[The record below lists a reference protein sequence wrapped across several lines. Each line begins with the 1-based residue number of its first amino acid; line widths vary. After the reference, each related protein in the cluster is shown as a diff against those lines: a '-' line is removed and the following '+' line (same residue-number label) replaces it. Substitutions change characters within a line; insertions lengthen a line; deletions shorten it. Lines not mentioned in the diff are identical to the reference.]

1 MKKIILTL
9 ALVAQTAFGF
19 ATDRQAVTASARYE
33 NSKMYR
39 QPGTST
45 EVLKALKSSDEI
57 VVVRR
62 YNSAWSIVTVDGQV
76 GYVLTAELA
85 KPIKPAT
92 HQVIAKK

>member
-9 ALVAQTAFGF
+9 ALAAQTAFGF
-19 ATDRQAVTASARYE
+19 ADGHQVVTASARYE

-62 YNSAWSIVTVDGQV
+62 YNSSWSIVTVDGQV
-76 GYVLTAELA
+76 GYVLTAELG
-85 KPIKPAT
+85 KPQVNKT
-92 HQVIAKK
+92 SVIAKK

>member
-9 ALVAQTAFGF
+9 ALAAQTAFGF
-19 ATDRQAVTASARYE
+19 ADGHQVVTASARYE

-45 EVLKALKSSDEI
+45 EVLKALKSADEI

-62 YNSAWSIVTVDGQV
+62 YNQSWTIVTVNGQV

-85 KPIKPAT
+85 KPAKPAT
-92 HQVIAKK
+92 QQVIAKK

>member
-9 ALVAQTAFGF
+9 ALAAQAAFGF
-19 ATDRQAVTASARYE
+19 ATDNKAATATARYE

-45 EVLKALKSSDEI
+45 EVLKSLKSTDEI
-57 VVVRR
+57 VLVRR
-62 YNSAWSIVTVDGQV
+62 YNQSWTIVTVNGQV

-85 KPIKPAT
+85 QAKPANQ
-92 HQVIAKK
+92 QVIAMR

>member
-1 MKKIILTL
+1 
-9 ALVAQTAFGF
+9 
-19 ATDRQAVTASARYE
+19 
-33 NSKMYR
+33 MYR

-85 KPIKPAT
+85 KP
-92 HQVIAKK
+92 QVTKTSVTAKK